1 MNPHIIAV
9 IYTSTEDKEITCIK
23 TVVTCNRITF
33 NLAHF
38 ENKI

>member
-23 TVVTCNRITF
+23 DCLLLRVI
-33 NLAHF
+33 
-38 ENKI
+38 E